1 MWDVLQ
7 SVFALCFRQRHTP
20 RMIQAYVF
28 AGASGSGRRAVMAD
42 LAASGLAT
50 GAIEGPL
57 GILLP
62 PGEAAGGAAQ
72 DFAGAAVLAW
82 GGLVE
87 GAALPE
93 LPEGLK
99 TLFILL
105 DGRADPV
112 DQFESLA
119 RLLAARADVQLAR
132 LVTVASCR
140 FFFENPALQAWLDA
154 CVRFSDVVLLA
165 QREGVPNKWVSDLT
179 GRFHKECYPCLFAF
193 VKDGRTANP
202 AEVLYP
208 EPRRM
213 SLAYDFAEEVPAAV
227 EETEYEIV
235 DETEDEEEGAVLDE
249 DEEEAPPAEPYFER
263 DAAGRR
269 KIRLP
274 DVRDFLK

>member
-1 MWDVLQ
+1 
-7 SVFALCFRQRHTP
+7 
-20 RMIQAYVF
+20 MIQAYVF

-42 LAASGLAT
+42 LAATGLAT

-62 PGEAAGGAAQ
+62 PGEPEQ
-72 DFAGAAVLAW
+72 DFPGATVLAW

-93 LPEGLK
+93 LSGDLK

-119 RLLAARADVQLAR
+119 RLLASNPQVQLAR
-132 LVTVASCR
+132 LLTVASCR
-140 FFFENPALQAWLDA
+140 FYSENPALQPWLDA
-154 CVRFSDVVLLA
+154 CVRFSDVVLLSS
-165 QREGVPNKWVSDLT
+165 REGVPNKWISDLT
-179 GRFHKECYPCLFAF
+179 TRFHKECYPCLFAF
-193 VKDGRTANP
+193 VKDGKVANP

-235 DETEDEEEGAVLDE
+235 DETEDEEEGAVLEE

-269 KIRLP
+269 KLRLP

>member
-1 MWDVLQ
+1 
-7 SVFALCFRQRHTP
+7 
-20 RMIQAYVF
+20 MIQAYVF

-42 LAASGLAT
+42 LAATGLAT

-62 PGEAAGGAAQ
+62 PGEVAQ
-72 DFAGAAVLAW
+72 DFPGATVHAW
-82 GGLVE
+82 GGLAE

-93 LPEGLK
+93 LPGDLK

-119 RLLAARADVQLAR
+119 RVLAGNPQVELAR
-132 LVTVASCR
+132 LLTVASCR
-140 FFFENPALQAWLDA
+140 FFSENPALASWLDA
-154 CVRFSDVVLLA
+154 CVRFSDVVLLCN
-165 QREGVPNKWVSDLT
+165 REGVPNKWISDLT
-179 GRFHKECYPCLFAF
+179 TRFHKECYPCLFAF
-193 VKDGRTANP
+193 VKDGKVANP

-213 SLAYDFAEEVPAAV
+213 SLAYDFAEEAPAAV
-227 EETEYEIV
+227 EEEADYEIV
-235 DETEDEEEGAVLDE
+235 DETEDEEEGEVLEADG
-249 DEEEAPPAEPYFER
+249 EEAPPAEPYFER

-269 KIRLP
+269 KLRLP